1 MGIIEDA
8 RRAQKE
14 AAEVSKK
21 YQSELKEKTKTE
33 VPKKK
38 NYQGLGGW
46 LILVGLG
53 LVLSAVLQFVE
64 IFNYDT
70 WITTSIEMLSLSL
83 SIYITYLFFSE
94 SRNFPKWYIGLL
106 IFGLAINTIVIVG
119 GVINPED
126 IKEASQLFI
135 RSIVSSMIWI
145 PYMLVSK
152 RVKATFIK

>member
-83 SIYITYLFFSE
+83 SIYITYLIFSE

-106 IFGLAINTIVIVG
+106 IFGLAINTIVIVITIG
-119 GVINPED
+119 TIQS
-126 IKEASQLFI
+126 IHSLIFI
-135 RSIVSSMIWI
+135 
-145 PYMLVSK
+145 
-152 RVKATFIK
+152 FIFTSYYHIA